1 MASLHVPR
9 SLKAVNALKSIRRSK
24 TECETPLQE
33 AFENE
38 ALSYEDPEEE
48 THPKVDS
55 PKFIDEGVHDL
66 DGTILGLEHLQ
77 IASPQMKRVR
87 FWDDGESSGYDS
99 CDSDGVPAR
108 RPKGASAKL
117 HKKKSTPQNPSQK
130 TSMLRLFQGK
140 FHENSK
146 CLKSLVNY
154 YQTILH

>member
-1 MASLHVPR
+1 MNRLTTTKI
-9 SLKAVNALKSIRRSK
+9 LKKKRIQKSTARNLLTKEYMI
-24 TECETPLQE
+24 L
-33 AFENE
+33 
-38 ALSYEDPEEE
+38 
-48 THPKVDS
+48 
-55 PKFIDEGVHDL
+55 I
-66 DGTILGLEHLQ
+66 GTILGLEHLQ
-77 IASPQMKRVR
+77 ITSPQMKRVR

-140 FHENSK
+140 FHENYK